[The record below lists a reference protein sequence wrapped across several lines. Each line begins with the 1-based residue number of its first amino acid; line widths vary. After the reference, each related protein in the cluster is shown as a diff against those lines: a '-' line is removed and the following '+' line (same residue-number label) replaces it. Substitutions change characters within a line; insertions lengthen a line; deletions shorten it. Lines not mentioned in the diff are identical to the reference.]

1 MSMPAGAEA
10 GRRGPG
16 ARSRALEERRRK
28 AVARGVATMTP
39 VYAAAAHGAVLED
52 VDGNRFIDFTGGLG
66 VLNAGH
72 TPPSVV
78 QAVKDQV
85 ERYLHTCQ
93 HAVMNEPYVAVAE
106 ALNRITPGDYDKR
119 TMLVNSG
126 RRGDRERGQDR
137 PRRHRPPG
145 RGRVRQRLP
154 RPHPAGPGHDR
165 QGDPVQAGL
174 PAVPERGLPGPLRLL
189 LPLPV
194 PPQPTPTAASPAPT
208 TPRRR
213 SRSTSAPRTW
223 PA

>member
-1 MSMPAGAEA
+1 MSMPQERKLAGEVP
-10 GRRGPG
+10 GPG
-16 ARSRALEERRRK
+16 SRALEERRRQ

-72 TPPSVV
+72 TPAPVV

-119 TMLVNSG
+119 TLLVNSG
-126 RRGDRERGQDR
+126 AEATENVVKIARAAT
-137 PRRHRPPG
+137 G
-145 RGRVRQRLP
+145 R
-154 RPHPAGPGHDR
+154 
-165 QGDPVQAGL
+165 
-174 PAVPERGLPGPLRLL
+174 PAVVVFDNAFHGRTLL
-189 LPLPV
+189 ALAMTGKVTPTSRATSRFRARSTGSRTPTATAARSTS
-194 PPQPTPTAASPAPT
+194 PTPTAASPAPT
-208 TPRRR
+208 TSRRR